1 MHHRAQVHC
10 VADGNSTYQVPSTP
24 TYSSASQ
31 LASAHSDDE
40 AVNDVTPTADGEPVP
55 AGHVVHAPQLTG
67 QAGLPGLT
75 AASEHDG
82 ANSLMPQLEVHVRVL
97 VSTCISGPVPAA
109 VLPVMVTDDES
120 MLATVFER

>member
-1 MHHRAQVHC
+1 MPR
-10 VADGNSTYQVPSTP
+10 
-24 TYSSASQ
+24 
-31 LASAHSDDE
+31 HSVDE
-40 AVNDVTPTADGEPVP
+40 AVNDVTLSNGDWVP
-55 AGHVVHAPQLTG
+55 SGHVVHAPQSIG

-97 VSTCISGPVPAA
+97 VSTCISGPVWA

-120 MLATVFER
+120 MLATVFKR